1 MKSFRTDKDT
11 ENSPYAAYQAGPS
24 CRVRIIGPA
33 WLKLFFAT
41 MKAYG
46 YYIKDTLVSLMDLKT
61 TSNFK
66 LKKILLKLLFLP
78 SWFTWGSKQVSEVA
92 AAGPNFLFGEW
103 YRNASLPLSLPSHVR
118 IIWFYYFVFLFLM
131 K

>member
-46 YYIKDTLVSLMDLKT
+46 YYLEDTLVSLMDLKK

-66 LKKILLKLLFLP
+66 LKKIIEAAVLAFLVHLGKQAGIRG
-78 SWFTWGSKQVSEVA
+78 GSCWAKFS
-92 AAGPNFLFGEW
+92 F
-103 YRNASLPLSLPSHVR
+103 R
-118 IIWFYYFVFLFLM
+118 
-131 K
+131 

>member
-46 YYIKDTLVSLMDLKT
+46 YYLRHLSISDGSEK
-61 TSNFK
+61 NFK
-66 LKKILLKLLFLP
+66 LQIKK
-78 SWFTWGSKQVSEVA
+78 
-92 AAGPNFLFGEW
+92 N
-103 YRNASLPLSLPSHVR
+103 Y
-118 IIWFYYFVFLFLM
+118 
-131 K
+131 